1 MIVTFANQK
10 GGVGKTTLCMLFA
23 NYLVKKNY
31 NVLVLDVDR
40 QRSIIAQ
47 RKSDAS
53 AFTDQDE
60 EYNIEECDIE
70 NVENAR
76 MMIEQAKKIDG
87 IILLDTPG
95 NVTEDGLIPI
105 FQNSDVIIC
114 PYQYERRCLEST
126 GVFIQVI
133 EKLKSMFSDMKPTL
147 FYVPNSIDTR
157 IGTKDEIE
165 LWTETDKI
173 FRKFGHVTPRVAYK
187 SSLMRA
193 NTYSLSVAQEEE
205 VKQCF
210 DFIIEVMK
218 NNELS

>member
-23 NYLVKKNY
+23 NYLVKKKY

-40 QRSIIAQ
+40 QRSILAQ
-47 RKSDAS
+47 RRSDAS
-53 AFTDQDE
+53 AFTDQEE

-70 NVENAR
+70 SLENAQ
-76 MMIEQAKKIDG
+76 MMIEQAKSIDG

-105 FQNSDVIIC
+105 FKNSDVIIC
-114 PYQYERRCLEST
+114 PYQYEKRCLEST
-126 GVFIQVI
+126 GVFIQVV
-133 EKLKSMFSDMKPTL
+133 EKLKSMFSDMKPKL
-147 FYVPNSIDTR
+147 FYVPNNVDIR

-165 LWTETDKI
+165 LWSETDSI
-173 FRKFGHVTPRVAYK
+173 FQKFGFVTPRIAYK

-193 NTYSLSVAQEEE
+193 NTYNLSSAQEEE
-205 VKQCF
+205 VKLCF
-210 DFIIEVMK
+210 DFIIEKMNLK
-218 NNELS
+218 